1 MFKTPFSFEGRIRRT
16 EYGISAILFLIS
28 INLIELVAD
37 KVQLLEL
44 FFIPLFW
51 FIIAQGTKR
60 CHDKDKEGWYQIIP
74 FYVFALIFTEGDK
87 TPNKYGTTP
96 KPHE

>member
-60 CHDKDKEGWYQIIP
+60 YHDKDKEGWYQIIP

-96 KPHE
+96 KSHE

>member
-28 INLIELVAD
+28 INLIEFLTNR
-37 KVQLLEL
+37 VQFFELLL
-44 FFIPLFW
+44 IPLLW

-74 FYVFALIFTEGDK
+74 FYVFALIFIEGDK
-87 TPNKYGTTP
+87 TQNKYGANPKTP
-96 KPHE
+96 E

>member
-28 INLIELVAD
+28 INLIELIAD
-37 KVQLLEL
+37 KVQILEL

-87 TPNKYGTTP
+87 TPNKYETTP